1 MKSIFK
7 QIVKKLISRKVQ
19 HFPHYQ
25 EHFSNLRNEISSLQ
39 TLNLPSDTDSTD
51 REWLRNRIEIRSK
64 LLNEEPFNFLEWEVI
79 KFTMFTQYPAK
90 YLKDELCELKREHD
104 YKNYWKPALI
114 EQDLGA
120 PIRYPYF
127 LESSGQLIHHA
138 YHLLKLKQFLSVRP
152 DEITNIFE
160 FGGGYGNLAKLSF
173 NLGFVGTYFIYDLPE
188 FSALQRFYLNC
199 LNFNEHIY
207 QQHGQRSFSVLSDIS
222 YLKSIEELFHKTNG
236 NLFIAT
242 WSFSESPLELRR
254 KFIPLIKNCSFI
266 LIAFLQEFKE
276 VNNLEYF
283 KEFCQELEEFDFI
296 QTKIPNI
303 EGENFYLFG
312 KVKNAS
318 KQSKNF

>member
-1 MKSIFK
+1 MKSLLK
-7 QIVKKLISRKVQ
+7 QILKKLISRKAQ
-19 HFPHYQ
+19 YHPHYQ
-25 EHFSNLRNEISSLQ
+25 EHFENLRNEISSLQ
-39 TLNLPSDTDSTD
+39 TLTLPSDVETTD

-90 YLKDELCELKREHD
+90 YLKDELRELKREHD
-104 YKNYWKPALI
+104 YKDYWKPALI

-138 YHLLKLKQFLSVRP
+138 YHLLKLKQFLSVKP

-173 NLGFVGTYFIYDLPE
+173 NLGFEGTYYIYDLPE

-199 LNFNEHIY
+199 LNFNELID
-207 QQHGQRSFSVLSDIS
+207 QQDGQRSFSVLSDIAH
-222 YLKSIEELFHKTNG
+222 LKEVEELFCQSNE

-242 WSFSESPLELRR
+242 WSFSESPLDLRK

-266 LIAFLQEFKE
+266 LIAFLKEFKE

-283 KEFCQELEEFDFI
+283 KEFCQEFEEFDFNL
-296 QTKIPNI
+296 TKIPNI
-303 EGENFYLFG
+303 DGENFYLFG
-312 KVKNAS
+312 KVKDAS
-318 KQSKNF
+318 KQTKNL